1 MLYAT
6 FVGLDSMSSF
16 DSSVHRLAG
25 STGQEVGGLIVKK
38 KPAPIQEAGQAGD
51 SEAFAGKKES
61 SRWDRK
67 PAEFKKPPPRASIF
81 GLDALAKRKREEKE
95 AREEASFG
103 EKRLRTSQSS
113 SVSEKCREFSD
124 SEVRISF
131 GKSSESLRERTYRQ
145 PRTDTPS
152 HPGGV
157 SEEALERIQKRL
169 RREQP
174 VAVGGRSRERDT
186 GPRFR

>member
-1 MLYAT
+1 MLYAALA
-6 FVGLDSMSSF
+6 VLDVMSSF

-25 STGQEVGGLIVKK
+25 STGQEVGGLIIKK
-38 KPAPIQEAGQAGD
+38 KPAPSQEAGQAGD
-51 SEAFAGKKES
+51 GEASAGKGGS
-61 SRWDRK
+61 SRWDRRS
-67 PAEFKKPPPRASIF
+67 AEFKKPAPRASIF

-103 EKRLRTSQSS
+103 EKRLKTLQSS
-113 SVSEKCREFSD
+113 SVSEKWGGFSD

-157 SEEALERIQKRL
+157 SEEALERIQRRL

-174 VAVGGRSRERDT
+174 VAVGGRSREGDT
-186 GPRFR
+186 GSRFR